1 MNYIIGKYKRTIY
14 QTENGYIV
22 GLFKIKDNDIDECH
36 NNRIITFTG
45 YFSELNYDDEY
56 KFLGEFTKHP
66 KYGEQFTV
74 TSFEIILP
82 KEKNSIVEFLSSDLF
97 KGIGEKT
104 AERIVDTLG
113 ENALKII
120 MENPNNLLLVKS
132 INEKQAKL
140 IYKKLHEYEN
150 NYQTLIYLA
159 EIGFNTKD
167 SGIIYRK
174 YRENTMTIIEENI
187 YHLMEIET
195 ITFKKLDQ
203 IAKKMEILPN
213 DQRRIKGGILYT
225 MDEVCNLFG
234 HSYLFK
240 EEIFNF
246 TNRSLNTLISEIEF
260 DEAINSLLSENK
272 IMKITDNYYLCTMY
286 QAEMNITNRISY
298 LNNLPDNK
306 DKLLDKKIKLLENY
320 FSINYNSEQLT
331 AIRDSYL
338 KNFLIITGGPG
349 TGKTT
354 IIKGIVELYRQIND
368 LDYEQLINE
377 IALLAPTGRA
387 AKRIAESTVLPA
399 TTIHRFLKWNK
410 ESNKFGVNEYSRS
423 IAKLV
428 IVDEASMI
436 DTYLLDNLL
445 KGLKSSTRIIL
456 IGDYNQLPSVG
467 PGQILKD
474 LIDSEQLSTIKL
486 EQLYRQKEGNNI
498 LTLAHNINKG
508 ILYDEIYLEND
519 DYHFIET
526 NTDNLKQELIK
537 LINKYKASDYQKFQI
552 MAPMYKTYNGID
564 NLNLVIREILNPQ
577 DKRNKEIVINEVIYR
592 EKDKIIQL
600 TNMPDDNVYNGD
612 IGIIEKIMTSPKKEI
627 YINFEGNLVKY
638 TASNFNNFKHGYVI
652 SIHKAQGSEF
662 ETVVI
667 PLVREYKKMLYR
679 KLVYTAVTRAKN
691 ELYILGEKQ
700 ILKDAILKDET
711 DVRRTTIRNMLI
723 DKYNNISL
731 THNNTG
737 T

>member
-14 QTENGYIV
+14 ETENGYVV
-22 GLFKIKDNDIDECH
+22 GLFKIKDNDADEHH
-36 NNRIITFTG
+36 NNKTITFTG
-45 YFSELNYDDEY
+45 YFSELNFDDEY

-66 KYGEQFTV
+66 KYGEQFV
-74 TSFEIILP
+74 VNSFEIILP
-82 KEKNSIVEFLSSDLF
+82 EEKNSIVEFLSSDLF

-113 ENALKII
+113 EDTLKII
-120 MENPNNLLLVKS
+120 IENPNNLLLVKS

-140 IYKKLHEYEN
+140 IYEKLREYES
-150 NYQTLIYLA
+150 NYKTLIYLA

-174 YRENTMTIIEENI
+174 YRENTLAVLEGNI
-187 YHLMEIET
+187 YNFMEIET
-195 ITFKKLDQ
+195 ISFKKLDQ
-203 IAKKMEILPN
+203 IAKKLEILPN
-213 DQRRIKGGILYT
+213 DQRRIKAGVLYT
-225 MDEVCNLFG
+225 MDEICNLLG

-246 TNRSLNTLISEIEF
+246 TNRSLNTILSETEF
-260 DEAINSLLSENK
+260 DEALNSLLAENK
-272 IMKITDNYYLCTMY
+272 VIKKLDNYYLSTMY
-286 QAEMNITNRISY
+286 QAEMNITNRLSY
-298 LNNLPDNK
+298 LNDLPDNK
-306 DKLLDKKIKLLENY
+306 DKLLDKKIKLLEAH
-320 FSINYNSEQLT
+320 FSITYNSEQLT

-338 KNFLIITGGPG
+338 KNFLVITGGPG

-354 IIKGIVELYRQIND
+354 IIKGIVELYRLMND
-368 LDYEQLINE
+368 LDFDQLITD

-436 DTYLLDNLL
+436 DTYLMDNLL
-445 KGLKSSTRIIL
+445 KGLKSNTKIIL

-474 LIDSEQLSTIKL
+474 LIDSDQLSIIKL
-486 EQLYRQKEGNNI
+486 KQLYRQKEGNNI

-508 ILYDEIYLEND
+508 IIDDEMYLEND

-526 NTDNLKQELIK
+526 DPEGLKSELIK

-564 NLNLVIREILNPQ
+564 NLNIVMREILNPQ
-577 DKRNKEIVINEVIYR
+577 DKKKKEIIINEVLYR
-592 EKDKIIQL
+592 EKDKVIQL

-612 IGIIEKIMTSPKKEI
+612 IGIIEKITVSPKKEI
-627 YINFEGNLVKY
+627 YINFENNLVKY
-638 TASNFNNFKHGYVI
+638 TASNFNNFRHGYVI

-691 ELYILGEKQ
+691 ELYILGEKTV
-700 ILKDAILKDET
+700 LKDAILKDET
-711 DVRRTTIRNMLI
+711 DIRRTTIKNMLI

-731 THNNTG
+731 THNNIG